1 MSKRKAPS
9 KTFGFTP
16 GELRILRSLSTPA
29 KIQRFLDKLPYH
41 INAPTAWSPRRVL
54 RERTAHCCE
63 GSIFAAA
70 ALRVNGY
77 PPLVFD
83 LEAHRDTD
91 HVIAIF
97 KERGRWGA
105 VAASNYMGCRY
116 REPVYLSLRELAMS
130 YFEEYFNMAG
140 ERTLRT
146 YSRPVNLARFD
157 SIKWMTT
164 EEEIWD
170 IPNYLVDIPHIRL
183 FTPEME
189 KALTRMDDWSFHARM
204 TGHRWK

>member
-1 MSKRKAPS
+1 MSKRKVPS
-9 KTFGFTP
+9 ETFGFTP
-16 GELRILRSLSTPA
+16 GELRILRSLSTPV
-29 KIQRFLDKLPYH
+29 KIQQFLDKLPYH
-41 INAPTAWSPRRVL
+41 INAATVWSPRRVL

-70 ALRVNGY
+70 ALRANGY

-83 LEAHRDTD
+83 LEAYRDTD

-97 KERGRWGA
+97 QERGRWGA
-105 VAASNYMGCRY
+105 IAASNYMGCRY
-116 REPVYLSLRELAMS
+116 REPVYTSLRELAMS
-130 YFEEYFNMAG
+130 YFEDYFNMAG

-157 SIKWMTT
+157 SINWMTT

-183 FTPEME
+183 LTPEME
-189 KALTRMDDWSFHARM
+189 KKLTRLDRWSFHARL